1 MNRIKGLQDFIGQ
14 QETEVTVFDK
24 ELVRRL
30 IEKIT
35 VFTDH
40 FTVEFKSGISVDIIK
55 YKWNSKSLI

>member
-1 MNRIKGLQDFIGQ
+1 MNRIKGLQDLIGQ

-30 IEKIT
+30 IEKIN

-40 FTVEFKSGISVDIIK
+40 FTVEFKSGISVNITE
-55 YKWNSKSLI
+55 